1 VSSRRIRAPRPSI
14 TRAPDPD
21 LDAEADTPVRV
32 LEERGPL
39 DVATLR
45 RLAES
50 RYRGPG
56 VFAAALGHARAQG
69 RIRRRRVRTYDI
81 AR

>member
-1 VSSRRIRAPRPSI
+1 VSSRRIWAPRPAM

-21 LDAEADTPVRV
+21 LDAEADTLVR
-32 LEERGPL
+32 LLREQGPL
-39 DVATLR
+39 DAATLR

-50 RYRGPG
+50 RYWGPG

-69 RIRRRRVRTYDI
+69 KIRRTRLRTYDI
-81 AR
+81 VR